1 MERIYPVVHRN
12 IANISEI
19 IASHRTLREKVAE
32 LLREAIIQQK
42 IKPGERITELEIASR
57 YGLSRTPIREAF
69 RQLESEGFLKIIP
82 RKGAIVAELNEKDIR
97 DFYEIKAVLEGY
109 AARVAAARITD
120 AQITHLERLNRKVK
134 EYAAKMDMVGLIKN
148 HNEFH
153 HFILEICGNHKITS
167 VVGNLVQQFLR
178 FRFLVSSSSGLNK
191 MHADHDK
198 IIEAFKAHDGALAE
212 KYVIANARLGEKVLL
227 KEFLS
232 AQEDNK

>member
-1 MERIYPVVHRN
+1 VHK
-12 IANISEI
+12 NISEI

-82 RKGAIVAELNEKDIR
+82 RKGAIVAELNEKDIQ

-109 AARVAAARITD
+109 AARIAATRITD
-120 AQITHLERLNRKVK
+120 AEITQLERLNRKMK
-134 EYAAKMDMVGLIKN
+134 EYAAKMDVAGLTKN

-153 HFILEICGNHKITS
+153 HFILEVCGNHKITT
-167 VVGNLVQQFLR
+167 VVSNLVQQFMR
-178 FRFLVSSSSGLNK
+178 FRFFVSSSSSLNK
-191 MHADHDK
+191 IHADHDK
-198 IIEAFKAHDGALAE
+198 IIEAFKDHDGAMAE
-212 KYVIANARLGEKVLL
+212 KYMIANARLGEKVLI

-232 AQEDNK
+232 VQEDKR

>member
-1 MERIYPVVHRN
+1 MKRDFLVVHK
-12 IANISEI
+12 NISEI
-19 IASHRTLREKVAE
+19 IASHQTLREKVAE

-42 IKPGERITELEIASR
+42 INPGERITELEMASR

-109 AARVAAARITD
+109 AARIAAARITD
-120 AQITHLERLNRKVK
+120 VEIGQLEHLNRKMK
-134 EYAAKMDMVGLIKN
+134 ECAAKMDMAGLTKN

-153 HFILEICGNHKITS
+153 NFILEVCGNDKITA
-167 VVGNLVQQFLR
+167 VVSNLVRQFLR
-178 FRFLVSSSSGLNK
+178 FRFFVSSSSSLGK
-191 MHADHDK
+191 IHADHDK
-198 IIEAFKAHDGALAE
+198 IIEVFKAHDGAMAE
-212 KYVIANARLGEKVLL
+212 KYMIANAKLGEEVIM

-232 AQEDNK
+232 VQENKR

>member
-1 MERIYPVVHRN
+1 MHK
-12 IANISEI
+12 NISEI

-42 IKPGERITELEIASR
+42 IKPGERVTELEIASR

-82 RKGAIVAELNEKDIR
+82 RKGAIVAELDAKDIK

-109 AARVAAARITD
+109 AARVAAERISD
-120 AQITHLERLNRKVK
+120 AEISQLERLNQKMK
-134 EYAAKMDMVGLIKN
+134 DYAAKIDVAGLTKV

-153 HFILEICGNHKITS
+153 NLILDICGNQKIIL
-167 VVGNLVQQFLR
+167 VVTNLVQQFLR
-178 FRFLVSSSSGLNK
+178 FRFFVCSSSSLSK
-191 MHADHDK
+191 MHADHDR
-198 IIEAFKAHDGALAE
+198 IIAAFKARDGVLAE
-212 KYVIANARLGEKVLL
+212 KHMIANAKLGEEVLM

-232 AQEDNK
+232 VQEGKQ

>member
-1 MERIYPVVHRN
+1 MIMHK
-12 IANISEI
+12 NISEI

-42 IKPGERITELEIASR
+42 IKPGERVTELEIASR

-82 RKGAIVAELNEKDIR
+82 RKGAVVAELNAKDIR

-109 AARVAAARITD
+109 AARIAADKITD
-120 AQITHLERLNRKVK
+120 VEITQLERHNRKMK
-134 EYAAKMDMVGLIKN
+134 EYAAKMDMAGLIRN

-153 HFILEICGNHKITS
+153 ELILEVCGNHKITIVIS
-167 VVGNLVQQFLR
+167 DLVQQFLR
-178 FRFLVSSSSGLNK
+178 FRFFVSSSSSLNK

-198 IIEAFKAHDGALAE
+198 IIEAFKVRDGERAE
-212 KYVIANARLGEKVLL
+212 KYMIANAKLGEEVLM

-232 AQEDNK
+232 AQDSKK

>member
-1 MERIYPVVHRN
+1 MHK
-12 IANISEI
+12 NISEI

-42 IKPGERITELEIASR
+42 IKPGERVTELEIASR

-82 RKGAIVAELNEKDIR
+82 RKGAIVAELDAKDIK

-109 AARVAAARITD
+109 AARVAAERISD
-120 AQITHLERLNRKVK
+120 AEISQLERLNQKMK
-134 EYAAKMDMVGLIKN
+134 DYAAKIDVAGLTKV

-153 HFILEICGNHKITS
+153 NLILDICGNQKIIL
-167 VVGNLVQQFLR
+167 VVTNLVQQFLR
-178 FRFLVSSSSGLNK
+178 FRFFVSSSSSLSK
-191 MHADHDK
+191 MHADHDR
-198 IIEAFKAHDGALAE
+198 IIAAFKARDGVLAE
-212 KYVIANARLGEKVLL
+212 KHMIANAKLGEEVLM

-232 AQEDNK
+232 VQEGK

>member
-1 MERIYPVVHRN
+1 MHK
-12 IANISEI
+12 NISEI
-19 IASHRTLREKVAE
+19 IASHQTLREKVAA

-82 RKGAIVAELNEKDIR
+82 RKGAIVAELDEKDIR

-109 AARVAAARITD
+109 AARVAAERITD
-120 AQITHLERLNRKVK
+120 VGIAQLERLNRKMK
-134 EYAAKMDMVGLIKN
+134 ECAAKKDIASLTKN

-153 HFILEICGNHKITS
+153 NFILELCGNDKITT
-167 VVGNLVQQFLR
+167 VVSNLVQQFLR
-178 FRFLVSSSSGLNK
+178 FRFFVSSGSCLSR
-191 MHADHDK
+191 MHSEHDK
-198 IIEAFKAHDGALAE
+198 IVAALKEHDGAKAE
-212 KYVIANARLGEKVLL
+212 KYMIANAKLGREVLM

-232 AQEDNK
+232 LKENKK